1 MYFHRILCNKIIS
14 SILVKRLIRSSVDAN
29 ASQTLDDHKKLKVH
43 QFNQSA
49 RLEITKKVTKTTV
62 NRSTF
67 FYFCELP
74 ILTTILFIH
83 SIGWQVFR
91 IGYRPPITL
100 LCFSKNS
107 GWCKKGPLFT
117 WLQSTS
123 NQIIIYFYIL
133 EWVLISHQKPAHFML
148 LFSPLWV
155 LPVPWSSGRIFG
167 IFLVWR
173 E

>member
-1 MYFHRILCNKIIS
+1 MNNKFTPGISCNKYRESFILGNMYFHRILCNKIIS

-29 ASQTLDDHKKLKVH
+29 ASQTLDDHKKKLKVH

-49 RLEITKKVTKTTV
+49 RLEFSKKVTKTTV

-91 IGYRPPITL
+91 IGYRPPIT
-100 LCFSKNS
+100 
-107 GWCKKGPLFT
+107 
-117 WLQSTS
+117 
-123 NQIIIYFYIL
+123 
-133 EWVLISHQKPAHFML
+133 FM
-148 LFSPLWV
+148 F
-155 LPVPWSSGRIFG
+155 
-167 IFLVWR
+167 
-173 E
+173 

>member
-67 FYFCELP
+67 F
-74 ILTTILFIH
+74 LFLRVTYSNYYLIH
-83 SIGWQVFR
+83 SFYRMASFPNRLSSSYHFYVLEKFR
-91 IGYRPPITL
+91 LVQKRTL
-100 LCFSKNS
+100 
-107 GWCKKGPLFT
+107 
-117 WLQSTS
+117 
-123 NQIIIYFYIL
+123 IY
-133 EWVLISHQKPAHFML
+133 LIAVYF
-148 LFSPLWV
+148 
-155 LPVPWSSGRIFG
+155 
-167 IFLVWR
+167 
-173 E
+173 

>member
-1 MYFHRILCNKIIS
+1 MT
-14 SILVKRLIRSSVDAN
+14 
-29 ASQTLDDHKKLKVH
+29 SQKVH

-49 RLEITKKVTKTTV
+49 RLEFSKKKVTK
-62 NRSTF
+62 NHRQSIHL

-123 NQIIIYFYIL
+123 NQIVIYFYIL
-133 EWVLISHQKPAHFML
+133 EWVLISHQKPVRFML

-167 IFLVWR
+167 IFFGLTGVVCKS
-173 E
+173 EKQSETDYDVTLGH